1 MKHLLRRDLSKRY
14 GNLKDGAND
23 IKNHRFFST
32 MDWNALVDRKIS
44 APYEPNPKD
53 FKSKEKVSDWDK
65 DKLKGAVAIKSSDD
79 PFANW

>member
-1 MKHLLRRDLSKRY
+1 
-14 GNLKDGAND
+14 
-23 IKNHRFFST
+23 